1 MKKQHH
7 PRSTSRD
14 LLGGLLLAP
23 FARGAAV
30 MAALALLA
38 VPGLRAQTTQYATGS
53 GGFTWDNG
61 TTAKWGSSSGGPYD
75 QVWTSGN
82 DAVFEGTAG
91 TVSIAAAAATAHNLT
106 FNTTGYTIAANTL
119 TLNGDTPTI
128 TLGTGKTATISSTFA
143 GADRTL
149 TGGGTLTF
157 SGTYPGV
164 TYVTNSTLKLSG
176 SGSTS
181 TTITVNNGGLLT
193 FESAYFNML
202 ASCTN
207 SVVVNS
213 GGVVNS
219 GSGATP
225 GAQRLNNPVLAGG
238 TLRGTG
244 GFGTS
249 WGAFGLT
256 GTLSVTAD
264 SSILN
269 GSGTNNLIAPPNS
282 SQTLIV
288 NVSSGATLT
297 CNLPFQDF
305 GTGKIYTITKS
316 GPGTALFT
324 VASTYTGATTVSDGT
339 LRVNGSLASGSAVT
353 VNGTGTLSGTGTVY
367 GTVTVASGGTLAP
380 GGTSIGT
387 LTMGKT
393 LTLQAGGTS
402 AFRINKSGSVKTS
415 DLATG
420 MSGVTYGGTLQVTA
434 TGDALASGDKF
445 ILFTK
450 TSGSYSGSF
459 STLSLPTLTGDL
471 LWDTSGLLVDGSI
484 TVAAPALTATP
495 TFSPDPGGYIGAQT
509 VTLSC
514 TTPSATIYY
523 TTDNTTPTSGSPS
536 GSSGLTVDVPVD
548 TSMTI
553 QAFASLSGYTDSAV
567 ASATYYA
574 RSGAVW
580 TNPAGGSW
588 VSAANWLQGAIG
600 QGSGITADFSTLTLP
615 ANAVITLDSSPVIGN
630 LVFGDAGNARTWT
643 VNAGYPVGT
652 LVLAGTSTPV
662 ITVNNQTTTINAGL
676 VGAERIK
683 DGAGTLVLNGAYPG
697 MTYVNGGTLKL
708 TSGGAASTTI
718 TVNNGGLLTFGYQ
731 CWRELE
737 GCTTSAIVNAGGV
750 VDSGGSDTGAES
762 LNNVTLAGGTLRG
775 TGGYFDSW
783 GAFSLFG
790 TLSVTADS
798 TIANGGGSNNF
809 ISPGNSSRTLT
820 INVSSGATLTNN
832 LPFKDLSS
840 ANTYSITKTG
850 PGTAIFNA
858 ASTYTGTTTVNAGAL
873 LVNGNHSGTG
883 AVTVASDASLGGTG
897 ALGGNVSYASGALA
911 LFTNPS
917 LPLDITGTLTLS
929 DNVVHLALAES
940 LAAGTYRLVNF
951 NPIGSTG
958 TFASTPVIDSGVLT
972 TGATATV
979 VTNAETGAVD
989 LTLTGSGI
997 VVGAGYASW
1006 ATSQGLT
1013 GTSGDGSGTDPD
1025 FDADPN
1031 KDGIQNGLAW
1041 ILGADALGNPAANLL
1056 KLPAVT
1062 RNETGAL
1069 VLTFDRLA
1077 SSATTVPLVVQ
1088 YGDDLGTTPWTP
1100 FAVGT
1105 EAGTTADVNGISIA
1119 VALGAGSTTDYD
1131 RITVTIPATYMT
1143 AHPETFARLMATE

>member
-339 LRVNGSLASGSAVT
+339 LRVNGSLGSSSAVT
-353 VNGTGTLSGTGTVY
+353 VNGTGTLGGTGTVY

-393 LTLQAGGTS
+393 LTLQSGGTS

-450 TSGSYSGSF
+450 AGGSYGGSF
-459 STLSLPTLTGDL
+459 STLSLPTLTGNL

-484 TVAAPALTATP
+484 TVTAPSLTATP
-495 TFSPDPGGYIGAQT
+495 TFTPGTGGYIGAQT
-509 VTLSC
+509 VTLGC
-514 TTPSATIYY
+514 TTPGATIYY
-523 TTDNTTPTSGSPS
+523 TTNGTTPTSGSPS
-536 GSSGLTVDVPVD
+536 GSSGLTVNVPTD
-548 TSMTI
+548 TNMTI
-553 QAFASLSGYTDSAV
+553 QAYAHLNGYTDSAV
-567 ASATYYA
+567 ASATYHTHT
-574 RSGAVW
+574 GAVW

-588 VSAANWLQGAIG
+588 ASAGNWLDGAIG
-600 QGSGITADFSTLTLP
+600 QGTGITADFSTLTLP
-615 ANAVITLDSSPVIGN
+615 ANAVLTLDSSPVIGH

-643 VNAGYPVGT
+643 VNAGFPAGT
-652 LVLAGTSTPV
+652 LTMAGTNTPV
-662 ITVNNQTTTINAGL
+662 ITVNNQTTTINAGF
-676 VGAERIK
+676 ADTARIK
-683 DGAGTLVLNGAYPG
+683 AGTGTLTFGGAYPG
-697 MTYVNGGTLKL
+697 MTYVNGGTLML
-708 TSGGAASTTI
+708 NAAGAANTTI

-775 TGGYFDSW
+775 TGGYFSSW
-783 GAFSLFG
+783 GAFSLLG
-790 TLSVTADS
+790 TLTVTADS
-798 TIANGGGSNNF
+798 VIQDGGGGNNW
-809 ISPGNSSRTLT
+809 ITPGAGSGLLT
-820 INVSSGATLTNN
+820 ISVASGATLTDGM
-832 LPFKDLSS
+832 PFADL
-840 ANTYSITKTG
+840 NTTKYTLTKSG
-850 PGTAIFNA
+850 LGTAIFNA
-858 ASTYTGTTTVNAGAL
+858 ANTYTGTTTVNAGAL

-883 AVTVASDASLGGTG
+883 AVTVASGATLGGTG
-897 ALGGNVSYASGALA
+897 SIGGNVSYASGALA
-911 LFTNPS
+911 KFTQGS
-917 LPLDITGTLTLS
+917 PLAITGTLTLNS
-929 DNVVHLALAES
+929 NVVHLTLPS
-940 LAAGTYRLVNF
+940 NLTAGTYTLATY
-951 NPIGSTG
+951 NPTGSTG
-958 TFASTPVIDSGVLT
+958 SFATTPVIDSGSLA

-979 VTNAETGAVD
+979 TTNAGTVVLTVGTPYQQWLATNSRTGTQAD
-989 LTLTGSGI
+989 LNEYAFGTSLGSQI
-997 VVGAGYASW
+997 VVNSPTSITLGQAPAMQIAGTAVSAVYGRRQNYQAS
-1006 ATSQGLT
+1006 GLT
-1013 GTSGDGSGTDPD
+1013 YKVKFSADLATWYDGTDTANLKYAGSPD
-1025 FDADPN
+1025 LN
-1031 KDGIQNGLAW
+1031 
-1041 ILGADALGNPAANLL
+1041 NPAVVASQDGMDAVSIPFPLFIKTANGYE
-1056 KLPAVT
+1056 KTNAFMTIEV
-1062 RNETGAL
+1062 
-1069 VLTFDRLA
+1069 
-1077 SSATTVPLVVQ
+1077 
-1088 YGDDLGTTPWTP
+1088 TTP
-1100 FAVGT
+1100 
-1105 EAGTTADVNGISIA
+1105 
-1119 VALGAGSTTDYD
+1119 
-1131 RITVTIPATYMT
+1131 
-1143 AHPETFARLMATE
+1143 